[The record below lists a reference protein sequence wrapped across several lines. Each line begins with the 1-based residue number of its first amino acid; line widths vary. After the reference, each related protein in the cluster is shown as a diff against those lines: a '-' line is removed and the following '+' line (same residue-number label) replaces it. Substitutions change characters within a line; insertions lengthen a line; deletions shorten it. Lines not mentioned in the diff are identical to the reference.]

1 MGSECFSSINTEYD
15 EELEKYI
22 QKIKEQNY
30 SNKSTIRKRYLSTD
44 EFDRKYSTYFS
55 IKNKNHLFNETY
67 SFEQRVNIDSLNA
80 IIPKRSKS
88 FTQLINNIY
97 NV

>member
-1 MGSECFSSINTEYD
+1 M
-15 EELEKYI
+15 
-22 QKIKEQNY
+22 
-30 SNKSTIRKRYLSTD
+30 D
-44 EFDRKYSTYFS
+44 EFDSKYSTYFS

-67 SFEQRVNIDSLNA
+67 SFEQRVSIDSLNA

>member
-30 SNKSTIRKRYLSTD
+30 SSKSTIRKRYLSTD
-44 EFDRKYSTYFS
+44 EFDSKYSTYFS
-55 IKNKNHLFNETY
+55 IKNKKICYQHSVLERI
-67 SFEQRVNIDSLNA
+67 SIEV
-80 IIPKRSKS
+80 
-88 FTQLINNIY
+88 
-97 NV
+97 